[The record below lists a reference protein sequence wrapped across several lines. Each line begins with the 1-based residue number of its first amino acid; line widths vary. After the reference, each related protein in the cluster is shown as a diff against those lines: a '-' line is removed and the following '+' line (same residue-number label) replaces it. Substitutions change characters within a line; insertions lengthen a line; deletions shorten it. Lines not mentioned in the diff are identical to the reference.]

1 MTYIMPHD
9 PNRKRNRERR
19 TKGILT
25 RWEWQYKG
33 RTVIV
38 VEMMSSGEPEITVKV
53 PKFRVDEVSR
63 EVAAAWLSNLL
74 PRLHHED
81 SYRVLWG

>member
-1 MTYIMPHD
+1 MPHD
-9 PNRKRNRERR
+9 PNRKRPRERR
-19 TKGILT
+19 SKGILT
-25 RWEWQYKG
+25 RWEWKHNG
-33 RTVIV
+33 RVVIV
-38 VEMMSSGEPEITVKV
+38 VQMEKSGKPVVTVKD
-53 PKFRVDEVSR
+53 PCHVDSVSR